1 MKKEEWMQD
10 LKEKAKKMKI
20 ELSNQQLEQF
30 YLYMNLLLE
39 WNEKINLTTIVEP
52 NEIILKHFID
62 SITLIS
68 YLNNTQSILDV
79 GTGAGF
85 PGIPLAILEKNK
97 NFILMDSLNKRINFL
112 QEIIQKLALT
122 KVQAIHGRAEEL
134 GKEEEYREHYD
145 LVTSRA
151 VAKLNILLEYMLPF
165 VKVGGRCIC
174 MKSQEIEEELKEAK
188 KAIEVLGGKLEKV
201 EEIHL
206 PESDIKRKIVVI
218 KKVKQTPI
226 QYPRKPGTPV
236 KDPICS

>member
-10 LKEKAKKMKI
+10 LKEKANKMQI

-39 WNEKINLTTIVEP
+39 WNEKINLTAIIEP
-52 NEIILKHFID
+52 KEIILKHFID
-62 SITLIS
+62 SITIAP
-68 YLNNTQSILDV
+68 YLKNAKYILDI

-85 PGIPLAILEKNK
+85 PGIPLSILEKEK
-97 NFILMDSLNKRINFL
+97 EFILMDSLNKRINFL
-112 QEIIQKLALT
+112 QEVIKKLELP

-134 GKEEEYREHYD
+134 GKTIEHREHYD

-174 MKSQEIEEELKEAK
+174 MKSQEIQEELEESK
-188 KAIEVLGGKLEKV
+188 KAIELLRGKLEKV
-201 EEIHL
+201 DEIIL
-206 PESDIKRKIVVI
+206 PESDIKRKIIV
-218 KKVKQTPI
+218 
-226 QYPRKPGTPV
+226 
-236 KDPICS
+236 S